1 MTQYEKNKLLSCM
14 KMDMTDAEIVNIIDG
29 IFEKVIQ
36 TTVQPLAV
44 VPSSTWDKWDDFVIN
59 NRIKEKFAELLTRQI
74 IDNHSSFIVLPNS
87 EDDPLNKVDVI
98 LPVSTAKIATNRAGN
113 EIKSS
118 YHVISNQT
126 SLIYNAPMDTEALAF
141 IKKDGK
147 VLHMLSPV
155 TVNIQGKYDMTNLNP
170 NSFVEFS
177 DHKIIPIVWFYN
189 PINNVLKQMV
199 QANKKAAFKIL
210 KEIMGQLKLA
220 GGNIMFIGSS
230 NNRTTEATAKQKAIL
245 GDGRVNV
252 INESLNKSMSNPI
265 ISINNQPYFDAF
277 WSLIDSM
284 VNSLIEGLQVGD
296 LNGGGAGTKNMHTTE
311 VVSSFGVKAQK
322 IINIQGMYISSW
334 KLFAKILKEY
344 GLPIPGDIAFSYDAV
359 DNVLIDNLSESTDP
373 SPTPEMGINQ
383 ESEVE

>member
-1 MTQYEKNKLLSCM
+1 MTLNEKNKLLSCF
-14 KMDMTDAEIVNIIDG
+14 KMDMTDSEIVNVIDG

-59 NRIKEKFAELLTRQI
+59 NRIKEKFAKLLTRQI
-74 IDNHSSFIVLPNS
+74 IENHSSFMILPGSDN
-87 EDDPLNKVDVI
+87 DPLNKVDVL
-98 LPVSTAKIATNRAGN
+98 LPVSTGKIAVNRAGTQV
-113 EIKSS
+113 KSS

-126 SLIYNAPMDTEALAF
+126 SLIYDAPMDTEALAF
-141 IKKDGK
+141 IKKGDQ

-155 TVNIQGKYDMTNLNP
+155 TKSIQGDYNKVTMNP
-170 NSFVEFS
+170 NSFIPFP
-177 DHKIIPIVWFYN
+177 DHTIVPIVWFYN
-189 PINNVLKQMV
+189 PINNVLKQMI
-199 QANKKAAFKIL
+199 QANKKAAFKVF
-210 KEIMGQLKLA
+210 KEILAQLKLS

-230 NNRTTEATAKQKAIL
+230 NNVTSEANAKKKAIL

-252 INESLNKSMSNPI
+252 VNESLNKSMSNPI
-265 ISINNQPYFDAF
+265 VSINNQPYFDAF

-344 GLPIPGDIAFSYDAV
+344 GLPVPGDIEFSYDAV
-359 DNVLIDNLSESTDP
+359 DNVLIDNLDDNPVP
-373 SPTPEMGINQ
+373 SPVTPITQ